1 MRFPLV
7 GNKPPT
13 IKPDDLVRTPS
24 GATGTVL
31 RINPDGT
38 REIQLLNGALVALR
52 PEVLYLVR
60 AAVPKP
66 WPSHL
71 PPAYSTHG
79 D

>member
-1 MRFPLV
+1 MRFSLV

-24 GATGTVL
+24 GQTGTVT
-31 RINPDGT
+31 RINPDGS
-38 REIQLLNGALVALR
+38 RDVALLNGGTLTLR

-60 AAVPKP
+60 AATPKP

-71 PPAYSTHG
+71 PPKFSFNG